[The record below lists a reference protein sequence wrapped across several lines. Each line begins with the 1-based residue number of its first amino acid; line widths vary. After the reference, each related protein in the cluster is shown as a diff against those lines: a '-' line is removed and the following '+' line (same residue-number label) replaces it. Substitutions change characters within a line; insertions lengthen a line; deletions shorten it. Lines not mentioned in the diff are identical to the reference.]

1 MQAAWIHACTHTQ
14 ARLQTEPK
22 NCHVEKDVP
31 GELAGIGFCLGAF
44 LGLPLILNELELYY
58 CNVFLFSKIHIQLDT
73 FLLAL
78 TLE

>member
-1 MQAAWIHACTHTQ
+1 MEGTQPLQRLRRTDSGTLNNTYYDYGMQAAWIHACTHTQ

-44 LGLPLILNELELYY
+44 L
-58 CNVFLFSKIHIQLDT
+58 
-73 FLLAL
+73 
-78 TLE
+78 

>member
-44 LGLPLILNELELYY
+44 L
-58 CNVFLFSKIHIQLDT
+58 
-73 FLLAL
+73 
-78 TLE
+78 